1 MLILDEATS
10 ALDAE
15 SEYLVSGGSRCRGRG
30 GGCGGEVGGE
40 WGGRRG
46 GGGLWQ
52 APRLSSGHRFSQAME
67 GKQGV
72 LGKDT
77 QLQAE
82 LQLSDMGKAGCQT
95 RGSDGVPHPAMLL
108 FPPSSLPP
116 LSTLFA
122 FVFQS

>member
-1 MLILDEATS
+1 M
-10 ALDAE
+10 
-15 SEYLVSGGSRCRGRG
+15 GN
-30 GGCGGEVGGE
+30 GE
-40 WGGRRG
+40 G
-46 GGGLWQ
+46 GGGGGGVWQ
-52 APRLSSGHRFSQAME
+52 APRQSSGHRVYQAME